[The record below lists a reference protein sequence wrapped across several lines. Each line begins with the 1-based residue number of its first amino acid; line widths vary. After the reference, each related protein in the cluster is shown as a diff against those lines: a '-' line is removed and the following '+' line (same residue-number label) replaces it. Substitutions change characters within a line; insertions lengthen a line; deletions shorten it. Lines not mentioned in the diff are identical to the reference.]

1 MEAMTKP
8 EVFAAARAMPPKD
21 RVELLAVLAQGLDE
35 ELSAGDVAALWVEE
49 SARRAQEI
57 IDGTAEEVPG
67 DDVMAQARALLA

>member
-1 MEAMTKP
+1 MTKP

-21 RVELLAVLAQGLDE
+21 RVELLAVLAQDLDE
-35 ELSAGDVAALWVEE
+35 ELSEGDVAALWVEE
-49 SARRAQEI
+49 SAQRAQEI